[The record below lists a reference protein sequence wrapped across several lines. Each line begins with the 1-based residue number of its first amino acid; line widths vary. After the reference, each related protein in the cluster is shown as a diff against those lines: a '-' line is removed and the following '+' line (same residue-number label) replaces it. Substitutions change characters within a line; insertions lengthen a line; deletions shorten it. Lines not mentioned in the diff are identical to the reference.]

1 VKGARRASLGQVWT
15 RLRGGSLEP
24 GRAAASVAIGIF
36 VGCMPIYGAQ
46 LLVVLA
52 VCIPLRLDS
61 AVAYVAAH
69 VSNPLT
75 IPLVLATEMEAGS
88 LLLTGRHAVFDMK
101 AVEHSSVGELWQIV
115 LRSVGQLAVGAVSIG
130 SVLAMLGALVTWFV
144 VHGIR
149 DVSSRPFAEAR
160 KRTLARYA
168 DAPPSVRGYLSSK
181 LRTDPSLESIAALPG
196 SFGRVVDAGCG
207 YGQIGLALL
216 ELGRADTVVGFDDD
230 PRRVGIASSAAGD
243 RARFETRSLPGLE
256 FPEADTVLFVD
267 SLHYI
272 PVEQQNTVLE
282 RAARALAPNGR
293 IVVRDVDSSS
303 SIRSSLTQ
311 AAERLAARFRGRA
324 IEFGFRSRADL
335 LRQLGRLGLST
346 GQQGQAEFSMTQ
358 NVLTVATKPG
368 GALP

>member
-1 VKGARRASLGQVWT
+1 MNGARRPSLGQVWT

-52 VCIPLRLDS
+52 VCVPLRLDS
-61 AVAYVAAH
+61 ALAYVAAH

-75 IPLVLATEMEAGS
+75 IPLVLAAEMEAGS

-101 AVEHSSVGELWQIV
+101 AVEHSSLAELWQIV
-115 LRSVGQLAVGAVSIG
+115 IRSLGQIAVGAVSVG
-130 SVLAMLGALVTWFV
+130 TTLAGLGALVTWFV
-144 VHGIR
+144 VTSIT
-149 DVSSRPFAEAR
+149 DPSDRPLAEAR

-168 DAPPSVRGYLSSK
+168 GAPPSVRGYLSSK
-181 LRTDPSLESIAALPG
+181 LRTDPSLASIAALPG

-216 ELGRADTVVGFDDD
+216 ELGRADTLVGFDDD
-230 PRRVGIASSAAGD
+230 PRRVGIASRAGGEA
-243 RARFETRSLPGLE
+243 ARFETRSLSGLE

-267 SLHYI
+267 SLHYM
-272 PVEQQNTVLE
+272 PVGQQDTVLE

-293 IVVRDVDSSS
+293 IVVRDVDGSSS
-303 SIRSSLTQ
+303 LRSSLTQ
-311 AAERLAARFRGRA
+311 AAERLAALFRGRA
-324 IEFGFRSRADL
+324 IEFGFRSKADL
-335 LRQLGRLGLST
+335 TALLGRLGLAT
-346 GQQGQAEFSMTQ
+346 GDDDTAFSMTN

-368 GALP
+368 KSLP